1 MQRISEAVVD
11 KVRLEAQSIVSE
23 AKEEAK
29 KELEKAKSQREAKLK
44 AEKRRLLNDAQEE
57 AARIMAQS
65 AIQTHQ
71 KMAAAK
77 ASVVEDIVAQAQA
90 GLKKTSAKPELLA
103 RLIDDAING
112 LETDK
117 ATISVS
123 PGDIAMVKEL
133 VKNDKRLSSMVLDVT
148 GCDCSGGVIVNSED
162 KKTSVDNT
170 YSTRIEMLLPRLLPE
185 ISKELFQ

>member
-11 KVRLEAQSIVSE
+11 KVRLEARSIVSE
-23 AKEEAK
+23 AEEEAK

-57 AARIMAQS
+57 AARIVAQS

-71 KMAAAK
+71 MMAAAK
-77 ASVVEDIVAQAQA
+77 ASVVDDIVAQAQA

-103 RLIDDAING
+103 RLIGDAING

-117 ATISVS
+117 ATIRVS

-133 VKNDKRLSSMVLDVT
+133 VKNDKRLSSMVLGVT
-148 GCDCSGGVIVNSED
+148 GCNCGGGVIADSED

-170 YSTRIEMLLPRLLPE
+170 YSTRLEMLLPRLLPE
-185 ISKELFQ
+185 ISKELF

>member
-1 MQRISEAVVD
+1 MQNISEAVVD
-11 KVRLEAQSIVSE
+11 KVRLEARSIVSE
-23 AKEEAK
+23 AEEEAK
-29 KELEKAKSQREAKLK
+29 KDLEKAKSLREAKVK
-44 AEKRRLLNDAQEE
+44 AEKRRLLNDAREE

-77 ASVVEDIVAQAQA
+77 ASVIDDIVGRAQA
-90 GLKKTSAKPELLA
+90 GLKKISAKPELLA
-103 RLIDDAING
+103 YLIGDAIGG
-112 LETDK
+112 LGSGK

-123 PGDIAMVKEL
+123 PGDVATVKEL

-148 GCDCSGGVIVNSED
+148 ESDCDGGVIAESED

-170 YSTRIEMLLPRLLPE
+170 YATRLEMLLPRLLPE
-185 ISKELFQ
+185 ISKDLF

>member
-1 MQRISEAVVD
+1 MQNISEAVVD
-11 KVRLEAQSIVSE
+11 KVRLEARSIVSE
-23 AKEEAK
+23 AEEEAK
-29 KELEKAKSQREAKLK
+29 KDLEKAKSLREAKVK
-44 AEKRRLLNDAQEE
+44 AEKRRLLNDAREE

-77 ASVVEDIVAQAQA
+77 ASVVDDIVAQEQA

-103 RLIDDAING
+103 GLIADAIAG
-112 LETDK
+112 LGSGK

-123 PGDIAMVKEL
+123 PGDIAAVNEL
-133 VKNDKRLSSMVLDVT
+133 VKKDKRLSSMVLDVT
-148 GCDCSGGVIVNSED
+148 GCDCGGGVIVDSED

-170 YSTRIEMLLPRLLPE
+170 YATRLEMLLPRLLPE
-185 ISKELFQ
+185 ISKELF